1 MPGRNENPWPIQ
13 DEISFK
19 ELVLLLGIPAVT
31 MKEKRKEKTTRNI
44 VVAKRSTTKE
54 LNREFTQI
62 RMAEEITTSAPEV
75 DLTGIEFTCEQRRFS
90 YGFTFIINLGNMFP
104 DFTLSMLGFFLF
116 LIDKLL
122 NCD

>member
-1 MPGRNENPWPIQ
+1 MPGRSENPLPIQ

-44 VVAKRSTTKE
+44 VVAKRNTTKE
-54 LNREFTQI
+54 LNREFTRI

-75 DLTGIEFTCEQRRFS
+75 DLTEVIRKEVSVIPGRRFL
-90 YGFTFIINLGNMFP
+90 TMKK
-104 DFTLSMLGFFLF
+104 DT
-116 LIDKLL
+116 
-122 NCD
+122 